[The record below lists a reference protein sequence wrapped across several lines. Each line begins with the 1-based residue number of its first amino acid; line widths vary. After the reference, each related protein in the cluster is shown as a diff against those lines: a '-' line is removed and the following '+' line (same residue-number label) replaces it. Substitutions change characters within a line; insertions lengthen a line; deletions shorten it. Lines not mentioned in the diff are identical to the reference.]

1 MNLDFT
7 DLFDALE
14 DDIWVE
20 RPVKL
25 STFLYDKLYLGL
37 TVTLSPIQFE
47 IVLRGS
53 QILNRDTLEELYKED
68 LSYEDLIR
76 PYSREIILA
85 IGKGSGKDFLSQL
98 ICCYIVYQLL
108 CLKDPAGYFG
118 KPAGDNIDIVNVAI
132 NAKQANNVFFSGL
145 KTRIKRCPWFAGK
158 YNPRQSD
165 IEFNHNVKIHS
176 LNSEGEGTEGLN
188 ILVAVLDE
196 IDGFDEN
203 DPETPNAKK
212 MYKTLR
218 GTVASRFDKNG
229 KVLILSFPRSK
240 EGFILSH
247 YNDSVAEKE
256 VVIRRHTFRL
266 DDSVP
271 FGDPKNEIDIEWEED
286 HIISYKFNHVWAL
299 RRPTWDVN
307 TTKSIDD
314 FTMEFYH
321 DLDDALA
328 RFAASPTDN
337 VEGSWFPA
345 KDKIDAAFTKSNGIS
360 EITGPTEI
368 TLKPDKSKQYYI
380 HVDLARV
387 QDNCAVSMAHVD
399 KFQKAMFD
407 TDNEVSPHVIV
418 DVVRYWKPDR
428 TRPVDFAD
436 VRDFIISLSRA
447 GFNIQLVTF
456 DRWNSDQII
465 EQLNSIGIKAE
476 KLSVDR
482 DHYSELALLMGQYM
496 IDGPD
501 VDLLKNELKKL
512 VVLPNGK
519 VDHTNK
525 SSKDL
530 SDAVCGAV
538 YNASVHTPRQD
549 GDLEVMTYADII
561 KKNREVEAAKAAAKA
576 ELQSSNTP
584 RVMPQEIAD
593 FLDAIRIF

>member
-1 MNLDFT
+1 MIDFSDVFEVMGDEDEIFVEMPVNLN
-7 DLFDALE
+7 
-14 DDIWVE
+14 
-20 RPVKL
+20 
-25 STFLYDKLYLGL
+25 TFLYDKKYLGL
-37 TVTLSPIQFE
+37 TISLSEIQFE
-47 IVLRGS
+47 IVQRGS
-53 QILNRDTLEELYKED
+53 QILNRDTLEKICEKD
-68 LSYEDLIR
+68 PTYEDFIR

-118 KPAGDNIDIVNVAI
+118 KPVDDNIDIVNVAV
-132 NAKQANNVFFSGL
+132 NAKQANTVFFSGL
-145 KTRIKRCPWFAGK
+145 KTRIKNCPWFAGK
-158 YNPRQSD
+158 YTPRQSD
-165 IEFNHNVKIHS
+165 IEFLHNIKIHS

-203 DPETPNAKK
+203 DPESPNAKK

-218 GTVASRFDKNG
+218 GTVASRFNKNG
-229 KVLILSFPRSK
+229 KVLLLSFPRRK
-240 EGFILSH
+240 DGFILSH
-247 YNDSVAEKE
+247 YNDSIAEKE
-256 VVIRRHTFRL
+256 VVIRSHTFKL
-266 DDSVP
+266 DEDLP
-271 FGDPKNEIDIEWEED
+271 DNTPGNEIYIEWEED
-286 HIISYKFNHVWAL
+286 HIVSYKFNHVWAL
-299 RRPTWDVN
+299 RRPTWDIN
-307 TTKSIDD
+307 TTKVIDD
-314 FTMEFYH
+314 FKMEFYH
-321 DLDDALA
+321 DIDDSLA

-345 KDKIDAAFTKSNGIS
+345 KDKIDAAFTESNGIS
-360 EITGPTEI
+360 NITGPTEI
-368 TLKPDKSKQYYI
+368 VFKPIKEKQYYV

-387 QDNCAVSMAHVD
+387 QDNCGVAMAHVD
-399 KFQKAMFD
+399 KFSKAMFD
-407 TDNEVSPHVIV
+407 AENEISPHVVV
-418 DVVRYWKPDR
+418 DIVRYWKPDR

-436 VRDFIISLSRA
+436 VRDFIISLSKA

-465 EQLNSIGIKAE
+465 EQLNQIGIKAE

-496 IDGPD
+496 VKGPD
-501 VDLLKNELKKL
+501 VDLLKDELKKL

-538 YNASVHTPRQD
+538 YNASFHTPRD
-549 GDLEVMTYADII
+549 LGDLEVMTYADII
-561 KKNREVEAAKAAAKA
+561 RQNREA
-576 ELQSSNTP
+576 ERQKIESNAVQVT
-584 RVMPQEIAD
+584 RNMPPDIEE
-593 FLDAIRIF
+593 FLNSVRFF

>member
-1 MNLDFT
+1 MDFS
-7 DLFDALE
+7 DFIGALE
-14 DDIWVE
+14 DDIYVE
-20 RPVKL
+20 RPVNL
-25 STFLYDKLYLGL
+25 NTFLYDKHYLGL
-37 TVTLSPIQFE
+37 TITLSDVQVD
-47 IVLRGS
+47 IVQRGS
-53 QILNRDTLEELYKED
+53 QIYHMSTLKELYADNADSIKPPARE
-68 LSYEDLIR
+68 LI
-76 PYSREIILA
+76 LTV
-85 IGKGSGKDFLSQL
+85 GKSSGKDMLSQL

-108 CLKDPAGYFG
+108 CLKDPAGYYG
-118 KPAGDNIDIVNVAI
+118 KPIGDNIDIVNVAV

-145 KTRIKRCPWFAGK
+145 KTRIKHCPWFAGK

-165 IEFNHNVKIHS
+165 IEFNHNIRIHS

-203 DPETPNAKK
+203 DPETPNANK

-218 GTVASRFDKNG
+218 GTVASRFEQNG
-229 KVLILSFPRSK
+229 KVLLLSFPRRK
-240 EGFILSH
+240 DGFIMRH
-247 YNDSVAEKE
+247 YNDSIAEKNTI
-256 VVIRRHTFRL
+256 IRTHTFQL
-266 DDSVP
+266 DESLPPGVP
-271 FGDPKNEIDIEWEED
+271 GNEFSIEWEED
-286 HIISYKFNHVWAL
+286 HIISYKFSHVWAL

-307 TTKSIDD
+307 KTKTPDT
-314 FTMEFYH
+314 FKMEFYH
-321 DLDDALA
+321 DVDDALA

-337 VEGSWFPA
+337 IEGSWFPA
-345 KDKIDAAFTKSNGIS
+345 KDKIDAAFTKTNGIT

-368 TLKPDKSKQYYI
+368 KLKPIPDKQYYV

-399 KFQKAMFD
+399 KFKKAMFD
-407 TDNEVSPHVIV
+407 AEGEISPLVVV
-418 DVVRYWKPDR
+418 DIVRYWKPDR

-436 VRDFIISLSRA
+436 VRDFLISLKRA
-447 GFNIQLVTF
+447 GFNLSLVTF

-465 EQLNSIGIKAE
+465 EQLNSVGIKAE

-482 DHYSELALLMGQYM
+482 DHYSELALLMGQHM

-501 VDLLKNELKKL
+501 VELLKDELKKL

-538 YNASVHTPRQD
+538 YNASFHTPRQF

-561 KKNREVEAAKAAAKA
+561 KQNREA
-576 ELQSSNTP
+576 ERQQAENNVIRQPKS
-584 RVMPQEIAD
+584 MPKEIAD
-593 FLDAIRIF
+593 FLDGVHIF